1 MKSNKLLL
9 FVILFI
15 FSLIGCNQYSTQPT
29 PEPTSTPT
37 YIQDYIKI
45 PTWIIEPKDIEIWL
59 KQSNARYISDKF
71 LTEYSNYYFTP
82 AEMVMTEI
90 PDVNNLERTIKKQP
104 FHGDCDDWAIFTAYL
119 LDYLGYESYYVAI
132 SNGLVGHAIAYAEKD
147 DDVAIFDLWHYKEG
161 YISLEDYIARK
172 YPNHTIRKKIPIN
185 EFLEQLFAEGHIKYD
200 NNFLEEEEG

>member
-1 MKSNKLLL
+1 MCWPDAYRFIGIILISLL
-9 FVILFI
+9 VILP
-15 FSLIGCNQYSTQPT
+15 SGCGVNIPEPIYIQTYIAIPAWITEPQHIELWLKTEGAQYS
-29 PEPTSTPT
+29 
-37 YIQDYIKI
+37 
-45 PTWIIEPKDIEIWL
+45 
-59 KQSNARYISDKF
+59 SDEF
-71 LTEYSNYYFTP
+71 LTGYRNYYFTP
-82 AEMVMTEI
+82 AEMVMAEI
-90 PDVNNLERTIKKQP
+90 PDVNHPGNIIEKQP
-104 FHGDCDDWAIFTAYL
+104 FHGDCDDFAIFTAYL